1 MSRTPRTP
9 VGRDGNSEGIEQYA
23 DCMVVRNN
31 HTICIDTV
39 LQLVPKRFMIRTLMF
54 AGIGSS

>member
-9 VGRDGNSEGIEQYA
+9 VGRDGNSEGIEQYLF
-23 DCMVVRNN
+23 
-31 HTICIDTV
+31 CIDTV
-39 LQLVPKRFMIRTLMF
+39 VQLVPKRFMIRTLMF